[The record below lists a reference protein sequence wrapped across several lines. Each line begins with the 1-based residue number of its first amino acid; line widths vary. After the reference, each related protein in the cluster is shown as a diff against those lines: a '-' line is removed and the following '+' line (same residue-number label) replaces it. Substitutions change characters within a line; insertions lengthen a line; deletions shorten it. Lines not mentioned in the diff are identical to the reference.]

1 MKTHILKHAAIITL
15 GALFAGCVAPKSF
28 KYKIDEQGA
37 RRSGTQFENVSI
49 AVMPMT
55 DSRTDRTSTEG
66 WSCLAFL
73 PLVPCMPY
81 HNYDMEYYSA
91 DTGRLK
97 FCATNDLR
105 SAVVEH
111 LKYDGVAEVST
122 VVLPKAK
129 LRQYT
134 LEVNIST
141 LGIDGYR
148 TLYCLGLFPGCY
160 VAILG
165 VPFSYSTSNLGLDFK
180 LKNPDGVVIL
190 EKTYSTSR
198 QYCVGEY
205 YNWNLFKQVGF
216 NLAEIMNNVCADIA
230 QAIANDCPD
239 AKLTRRG

>member
-1 MKTHILKHAAIITL
+1 MNTDIFKHAAIITL
-15 GALFAGCVAPKSF
+15 CALLVGCAAPKSF

-37 RRSGTQFENVSI
+37 RRSGTQFENVLI

-55 DSRTDRTSTEG
+55 DSRKDRTSTEG
-66 WSCLAFL
+66 WSLLSLL

-81 HNYDMEYYSA
+81 HNYDMEHYSA

-122 VVLPKAK
+122 VILQKAK

-148 TLYCLGLFPGCY
+148 TLYCLGLFPGCW

-165 VPFSYSTSNLGLDFK
+165 APYNYSTSNLGIDFK
-180 LKNPDGVVIL
+180 LKNPDGIVIL
-190 EKTYSTSR
+190 EKTYSANR

-205 YNWNLFKQVGF
+205 YNWNPFKQVGF
-216 NLAEIMNNVCADIA
+216 NLAEIMNNVCTDIA
-230 QAIANDCPD
+230 QAIASDYPD
-239 AKLTRRG
+239 AKLSRRE

>member
-1 MKTHILKHAAIITL
+1 MKTNILKQAVILALGTL
-15 GALFAGCVAPKSF
+15 FVGCIAPKSF

-37 RRSGTQFENVSI
+37 RRSGTQFENVLI

-66 WSCLAFL
+66 WSWLSFL

-81 HNYDMEYYSA
+81 HNYDMEHYSA
-91 DTGRLK
+91 DTGQLK

-111 LKYDGVAEVST
+111 LKYDGMTLVST
-122 VVLPKAK
+122 VILPRAK

-165 VPFSYSTSNLGLDFK
+165 APFSYSTSNLGLDFR
-180 LKNPDGVVIL
+180 LKNPDGVVVL
-190 EKTYSTSR
+190 EKTYSASR

-216 NLAEIMNNVCADIA
+216 NLAEIMNSACADIA
-230 QAIANDCPD
+230 QAIAKDCPD
-239 AKLTRRG
+239 AELTRRE